1 MQRNKSYW
9 DSGYFRFETLNKMHI
24 ELSSLCNSICPNCPR
39 YFQNSPNEIPELIP
53 QSISIENFK
62 KWFPPET
69 LKQITYMNF
78 CGNHGDP
85 VTCKDLLPIL
95 EYCFTSLPKN
105 GGLQMHTNGGM
116 KSAKVWNR
124 IGELFAQRPGWK
136 MIFSVDGLE
145 DTNHIYRRN
154 ENWIKLI
161 ENIKEYTQHGGDS
174 DWEYLI
180 FRHNEHQIDEAKRMS
195 KELGI
200 KQFVQKIA
208 HGLDNGVNYATMPAI
223 DKSGKTDYQI
233 YPPREKKNKVNYIKG
248 SDDKIIIKDKS
259 FEKVTTPNKDNELAF
274 IAGTSGLDRMSAQEL
289 EELDNT
295 VIRPRCHREV
305 FVSAA
310 GFVTPCCWIGLLV
323 PYIDHEDK
331 TSLFFEWHQLKEK
344 MLEIGLDLFSLYN
357 DTLENI
363 LTENRLNKVYS
374 DDWNKT
380 TACGKLQACT
390 KVCGAPNVLDDTMS
404 HEENP
409 YKKTRKSTDHR
420 EHLA

>member
-1 MQRNKSYW
+1 M
-9 DSGYFRFETLNKMHI
+9 SGYFRFETLNKMHI

-154 ENWIKLI
+154 VNWKKLI

-195 KELGI
+195 KELGV

-259 FEKVTTPNKDNELAF
+259 FEKVTYINEDNELAF

-295 VIRPRCHREV
+295 VIR
-305 FVSAA
+305 
-310 GFVTPCCWIGLLV
+310 L
-323 PYIDHEDK
+323 
-331 TSLFFEWHQLKEK
+331 SLIH
-344 MLEIGLDLFSLYN
+344 I
-357 DTLENI
+357 
-363 LTENRLNKVYS
+363 
-374 DDWNKT
+374 
-380 TACGKLQACT
+380 
-390 KVCGAPNVLDDTMS
+390 
-404 HEENP
+404 
-409 YKKTRKSTDHR
+409 
-420 EHLA
+420 